1 MKKAVFLD
9 FYGTVVHE
17 DGEIIRQ
24 ITQVICQT
32 GCESDSG
39 KVGGFWWKVFQDL
52 CASAHEDTFRT
63 QRELEI
69 QSLTRTLKEFHADA
83 DPYQLSEWMFAHWRK
98 PPIFED
104 AKAFFL
110 RCPVPIYILSN
121 IDTEDINQALA
132 YHDLVPEKVWT
143 SEEVRSYKPRKEMF
157 EQALRAGG
165 LRPDEVVHIGDS
177 LSSDV
182 KGAQACQIPAIW
194 LNRSKRPVPSGVAV
208 VSDLLQI
215 LDGNLLK

>member
-39 KVGGFWWKVFQDL
+39 KVGTFWWKVFQDL
-52 CASAHEDTFRT
+52 CANAHDGAFRT

-83 DPYQLSEWMFAHWRK
+83 DPYQLS
-98 PPIFED
+98 
-104 AKAFFL
+104 
-110 RCPVPIYILSN
+110 
-121 IDTEDINQALA
+121 
-132 YHDLVPEKVWT
+132 
-143 SEEVRSYKPRKEMF
+143 
-157 EQALRAGG
+157 
-165 LRPDEVVHIGDS
+165 
-177 LSSDV
+177 
-182 KGAQACQIPAIW
+182 
-194 LNRSKRPVPSGVAV
+194 
-208 VSDLLQI
+208 
-215 LDGNLLK
+215 

>member
-9 FYGTVVHE
+9 FYGTVVYE

-32 GCESDSG
+32 GCEADPA

-52 CASAHEDTFRT
+52 CAHAYGDTFQT

-69 QSLTRTLKEFHADA
+69 QSLTRTLEKFHANA
-83 DPYQLSEWMFAHWRK
+83 DPFQLSEWMFTYWRK

-104 AKAFFL
+104 SKVFFSQ
-110 RCPVPIYILSN
+110 CSIPIHILSN
-121 IDTEDINQALA
+121 IDTEDIKQALV
-132 YHDLVPEKVWT
+132 YYNLVPEKVWT
-143 SEEVRSYKPRKEMF
+143 SEDVRSYKPRKEMF
-157 EQALRAGG
+157 EQALRASG
-165 LRPDEVVHIGDS
+165 LQPDEVVHIGDS

-194 LNRSKRPVPSGVAV
+194 LNRSQRSVPWGVTA
-208 VSDLLQI
+208 VSDLIQI
-215 LDGNLLK
+215 LDRYL